1 MNRNVLNRRNPLARA
16 LRSEWWAAPAAFLV
30 TLLALPVNAGIVIP
44 DEPLTTGNRVAPNI
58 LFIMD
63 DSGSM
68 ARDYMPEDPANTTA
82 PDVSDLAYT
91 RNTLSYDPSQ
101 IYQAWMGADGN
112 RVTGGTGYTSVYS
125 DDSLRSGSTNLSNSV
140 QTFYVPKDTTN
151 TTAAYLGNGENYY
164 RYQILTDGKVVKS
177 EYLTYTAA
185 NSPSITE
192 SGTLGNSGTGTING
206 VRPTSGSWTFNVP
219 TNAYDLVISSSGGT
233 CSPSNSRCAD
243 LYARRNNNPSTSNY
257 DERGIANGNAETI
270 SVSNPTAGTWYVR
283 LYNGTNY
290 TGSVT
295 ASYSYKVVDGS
306 LGCATT
312 RSGKDWRGCVE
323 ETPTGRTADAEK
335 ANYAVWYSYHRTRM
349 KVAKA
354 GASEA
359 FRGMGNKVRV
369 GYWDIHDRTGSTGTF
384 NIPVTKG
391 DGRFVNDTTVTP
403 NVTNRTDWYNY
414 LFNQTT
420 TGSTPLRSA
429 LKNAGEYF
437 SSTGPSGPYGPEPTA
452 SQYSCRQNFTILT
465 TDGYWNTGDESGG
478 FTSSWGL
485 GTIGDEDSTNGATIT
500 GPKSASYQYLASA
513 PYNDGSALA
522 GHTLTLADI
531 AMFYW
536 KKDLRT
542 LTNNVPSTDANPA
555 FWQHMVTFGIS
566 IGLTGASGYTS
577 VGAIPS
583 NYSSWPN
590 PQANV
595 TGVNDIDPRIDD
607 LLHAAVNGRG
617 TFVAATNPT
626 AFAAGLRNA
635 LAVIAQRTAS
645 YSNVATNSTSL
656 NTGAQVFSASYTSG
670 LWTGSVTARAV
681 TRSGVSNTLTWTG
694 SIPAFATRNIKVF
707 TSNGSTGAAF
717 PTATQAAAL
726 VRTGGPV
733 DYPVT
738 ATENANYIKGDPSK
752 EERNGGLLRNRIPT
766 VLGDIV
772 GSSPAYVKD
781 TGTLYVGAN
790 DGMLHAFDA
799 ANGQELFAYVPNI
812 INFNNLAM
820 LSRGDYDHKFFVDGP
835 VVVTNRALTPNK
847 NVLVGALGKGGKGLY
862 SLDVS
867 TPASF
872 GAGSFKW
879 ERAETAGNNMGLV
892 QGAPLL
898 AAVRNGSPTN
908 AVVLGNGV
916 NSTNDR
922 AVLIVLDLETGA
934 VIREI
939 DTGAGS
945 TAAPNGLSAPTGVY
959 AADGKT
965 LLYAYAGDLL
975 GNVWKFNLTS
985 TSPAAWTATKI
996 FNATKGSVAQPIT
1009 SALTVATDPVTRK
1022 RWVFFGTGRFMT
1034 TGDADDKTA
1043 SAQSMYGFM
1052 DEGQTSAYGRGNLT
1066 QRGITVAGD
1075 VRSFDA
1081 KAPLAATSKGWYVDL
1096 PGAGE
1101 RIVQDAQIASTFL
1114 ITASMIP
1121 EGDACEASGT
1131 GYINAID
1138 AFTGTSGGA
1147 SFFDLDGDGNTD
1159 DAGAGGSPVGS
1170 VNLGVGMPTRPILLP
1185 GQIVV
1190 GGTGDGTAAGLGGS
1204 DSGGMEWGRVS
1215 WREIRED

>member
-1 MNRNVLNRRNPLARA
+1 MNRKSNHPQRELARA
-16 LRSEWWAAPAAFLV
+16 VRRQRQWWAVPATFLA
-30 TLLALPVNAGIVIP
+30 TLLALPVNAGIVLP

-68 ARDYMPEDPANTTA
+68 DRTYMPEDPPNTTT
-82 PDVSDLAYT
+82 PNVSDLAYT
-91 RNTLSYDPSQ
+91 RNTLSYDPKQ
-101 IYQAWMGADGN
+101 DYKTWMGADGN
-112 RVTGGTGYTSVYS
+112 RVAGGTSYTSVYNS
-125 DDSLRSGSTNLSNSV
+125 TTVRTGSLNLSGRV

-151 TTAAYLGNGENYY
+151 NTAAYLGNGQNYY
-164 RYQILTDGKVVKS
+164 RYQILPNGKIYRS
-177 EYLTYTAA
+177 EWKLTGALT
-185 NSPSITE
+185 SPSV
-192 SGTLGNSGTGTING
+192 SGTLGSWG
-206 VRPTSGSWTFNVP
+206 PSGSNQYSPTWNVSVPQYSYGVTF
-219 TNAYDLVISSSGGT
+219 SSSGGGVSALT
-233 CSPSNSRCAD
+233 DQGANLYIRSNNTSVD
-243 LYARRNNNPSTSNY
+243 TGNYTARSMNP
-257 DERGIANGNAETI
+257 GNVETI
-270 SVSNPTAGTWYVR
+270 VRTPNGSDVTWSTR
-283 LYNGTNY
+283 LYSQTSFTGT
-290 TGSVT
+290 VT
-295 ASYSYKVVDGS
+295 VTYSYDI
-306 LGCATT
+306 CATT
-312 RSGKDWRGCVE
+312 TFVGSAWRDCTE
-323 ETPTGRTADAEK
+323 MTPTGRTADDEK

-359 FRGMGNKVRV
+359 FRSMGNKVRV

-403 NVTNRTDWYNY
+403 AVTNRTDWYNY

-429 LKNAGEYF
+429 LKNAGDYF
-437 SSTGPSGPYGPEPTA
+437 SSTGASGPYGPEATA

-465 TDGYWNTGDESGG
+465 TDGYWNTPDELGG
-478 FTSSWGL
+478 FTSAWSL
-485 GTIGDEDSTNGATIT
+485 GAIGDEDSTNGALIT

-513 PYNDGSALA
+513 PYNDGSGTA
-522 GHTLTLADI
+522 GHTLSLADI

-536 KKDLRT
+536 KNDLRT
-542 LTNNVPSTDANPA
+542 LTNNVPKTDANPA

-566 IGLTGASGYTS
+566 IGLTGESGYTS
-577 VGAIPS
+577 VGSIPAT
-583 NYSSWPN
+583 YAGWPD
-590 PQANV
+590 PEANI
-595 TGVNDIDPRIDD
+595 TGFYDIDARIDD

-626 AFAAGLRNA
+626 AFASGLKNA

-645 YSNVATNSTSL
+645 YSNVSTNSTSL

-681 TRSGVSNTLTWTG
+681 TRSGVSSTLTWTA
-694 SIPAFATRNIKVF
+694 SIPAFATRTSRVF
-707 TSNGSTGAAF
+707 TSNGTSGATF
-717 PTATQAAAL
+717 PTSTQEAAL

-752 EERNGGLLRNRIPT
+752 EERNGGLLRNRIPS

-772 GSSPAYVKD
+772 GSSPAYVRD

-799 ANGQELFAYVPNI
+799 TSGQELFAYVPNI

-835 VVVTNRALTPNK
+835 VVVSNRALTPSK
-847 NVLVGALGKGGKGLY
+847 NVLVGTLGKGGKGLY
-862 SLDVS
+862 ALDVS
-867 TPASF
+867 NPAAF
-872 GAGSFKW
+872 GTGSFKW
-879 ERAETAGNNMGLV
+879 ERAETGTGATAHMGLV
-892 QGAPLL
+892 QGTPLL
-898 AAVRNGSPTN
+898 AAVRNGSSTN

-916 NSTNDR
+916 NSANEK

-934 VIREI
+934 VIRQI
-939 DTGAGS
+939 DTGVGS

-965 LLYAYAGDLL
+965 LVYAYAGDML
-975 GNVWKFNLTS
+975 GNVWKFDMTS
-985 TSPAAWTATKI
+985 SSPSAWSATKI
-996 FNATKGSVAQPIT
+996 FNATKSVAQPIT

-1034 TGDADDKTA
+1034 TSDADDKTA
-1043 SAQSMYGFM
+1043 SAQSMYGFI
-1052 DEGQTSAYGRGNLT
+1052 DENQTTAYGRGNLT
-1066 QRGITVAGD
+1066 ARGVTVSGTA
-1075 VRSFDA
+1075 RYFDD
-1081 KAPLAATSKGWYVDL
+1081 KAPLASTSKGWYVDL

-1114 ITASMIP
+1114 ITASMVP
-1121 EGDACEASGT
+1121 EGDACDASGT

-1147 SFFDLDGDGNTD
+1147 SFFDVDGDGNTD
-1159 DAGAGGSPVGS
+1159 DTGAGGKPTGS

-1190 GGTGDGTAAGLGGS
+1190 GGTGDGSAAGLGGS
-1204 DSGGMEWGRVS
+1204 DSGEMQWGRVS
-1215 WREIRED
+1215 WREVRKD